1 MGEFCFQIIE
11 ALYFSL
17 WSNFLIIVHI
27 IFIFL
32 HCSSLELRL
41 NYSIQELLTK
51 QELVNFA
58 STVFFII
65 IGFTLDI
72 EFHYR
77 MNLFLRFATRPW
89 INCILA
95 HININSLFLFEV
107 FSILEVFLFYDN
119 FKRKAPFVELNRL
132 TSQAS

>member
-17 WSNFLIIVHI
+17 WSNLLIIVHI

-32 HCSSLELRL
+32 HSSSLELRL

-65 IGFTLDI
+65 IGFTLHI

-77 MNLFLRFATRPW
+77 MNLLLRFATRPW

-95 HININSLFLFEV
+95 HININSLFFFEV
-107 FSILEVFLFYDN
+107 FSILEVFLFNDN

-132 TSQAS
+132 TSQAN